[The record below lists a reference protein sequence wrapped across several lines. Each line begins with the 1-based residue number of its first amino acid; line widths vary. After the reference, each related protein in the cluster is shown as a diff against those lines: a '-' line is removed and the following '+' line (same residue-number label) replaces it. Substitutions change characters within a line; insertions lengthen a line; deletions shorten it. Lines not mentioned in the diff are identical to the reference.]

1 MLPAIAAAIH
11 AAVAAL
17 PAATPVIATAV
28 IGLGIVASH
37 DPTPEVITL
46 KGTPEVA
53 AECIAHNAAVRK
65 TRLTAITQPL
75 YGTATYSI
83 VLKRGGV
90 TGDPVMTVLL
100 QDTPAGSTVEF
111 RPLAGVEQDADAV
124 AQMMTGCQVAKAS

>member
-11 AAVAAL
+11 AAAAAL
-17 PAATPVIATAV
+17 PAATPGIAVALV
-28 IGLGIVASH
+28 GFGIVATH

-46 KGTPEVA
+46 KGTPELA
-53 AECIAHNAAVRK
+53 AECIRHNAAVRK

-100 QDTPAGSTVEF
+100 QETPAGSTVEF
-111 RPLAGVEQDADAV
+111 RPLAGIEQDADAV
-124 AQMMTGCQVAKAS
+124 AQMMTGCQLVPAT